1 MFSENKAF
9 RAAALISLFS
19 LSACADHMNN
29 RDSITLGAGNAT
41 EANMGIHTVDPFPAT
56 ALDTTI
62 YSSPE
67 KVAQAHARY
76 VEPCDPDVVTCGGS
90 GDAESDD
97 SVTKSE

>member
-1 MFSENKAF
+1 MFSENKTI
-9 RAAALISLFS
+9 RALALLSL
-19 LSACADHMNN
+19 LGLTACADHMNN

-41 EANMGIHTVDPFPAT
+41 EANMGIHTVEPFPPE

-67 KVAQAHARY
+67 KVAQARARY
-76 VEPCDPDVVTCGGS
+76 LAPCDPDVVTCGSSS
-90 GDAESDD
+90 GEDGDS